1 MIVEVEE
8 VGLLEILIA
17 YLYRMNN
24 ITLNLH
30 ISFTGHL
37 SVDSEICDSA
47 VIAGCDQVTKTVSH
61 TPDNVAVVLQTCQV
75 VTRHPG
81 PEPDTVVLTSCDH
94 YVG

>member
-1 MIVEVEE
+1 MKR
-8 VGLLEILIA
+8 LEILME
-17 YLYRMNN
+17 YLYRVVNM
-24 ITLNLH
+24 TLDLD
-30 ISFTGHL
+30 ISLTGHL

-47 VIAGCDQVTKTVSH
+47 VIAGSDQITKTVSH

-94 YVG
+94 